1 MTLIDTSAWIQFF
14 RRKGD
19 PRAKERVA
27 ALLGSDSAAYTC
39 PVLLELLAGA
49 RLAGEI
55 ELVQDALG
63 LCAWQPFEAAY
74 WERAAHLERTLRQR
88 GVVVPRDDILV
99 ATVACECRLPLLC
112 RDAHFDLIQNH
123 GDRSLKVERV

>member
-14 RRKGD
+14 RQKGD

-49 RLAGEI
+49 RQASEI
-55 ELVQDALG
+55 ELVRDTLG
-63 LCAWQPFEAAY
+63 LCAWQPFETGY

-88 GVVVPRDDILV
+88 GVVIPRDDILV
-99 ATVACECRLPLLC
+99 ATVACVCHLPILC
-112 RDAHFDLIQNH
+112 RDAHFDLIHEH
-123 GDRSLKVERV
+123 GDRSLKLERV